1 MINTNKHIKKKKN
14 IHKKSENCSV
24 MLDCKPFGFDYIIPP
39 DQMIEAATIFVYFSI
54 IDNEMRIEAQTFA

>member
-1 MINTNKHIKKKKN
+1 
-14 IHKKSENCSV
+14 